1 MPRSAETL
9 EQLPD
14 YAALKKAPQKQR
26 VTQLLTEGHQLKK
39 VMSEADE
46 RLKEIKSELAQIQ
59 LANDLPGL
67 RYNGL
72 CFIAIEREGKRSL
85 SKELLID
92 NNVDLDTIN
101 NSYKVGNSYV
111 ESRLEVMEEN

>member
-1 MPRSAETL
+1 MARSEATL
-9 EQLPD
+9 TQLPD
-14 YAALKKAPQKQR
+14 YASLKKAPQKQR

-39 VMSEADE
+39 VMTEADE

-72 CFIAIEREGKRSL
+72 CFMAIEREGKRSL
-85 SKELLID
+85 SKEMLID
-92 NNVDLDTIN
+92 NGVDPETIS
-101 NSYKVGNSYV
+101 NSYKAGNSYV
-111 ESRLEVMEEN
+111 ESRFEVMEEK